1 MRRSRKTKIVA
12 TLGPA
17 SSTFEQIRTL
27 SLAGADV
34 FRINMSHTPHQ
45 KLAVL
50 VETVR
55 AVESDIGRP
64 IAILVDLQ
72 GPKLRLGKLTGG
84 EMRLQPGAPVTF
96 SRSETSNDANT
107 VPIPHSEIF
116 AALKPGS
123 NLLID
128 DGKVRLKVEDVNRDR
143 IAATVIQG
151 GLIKDHKGVN
161 LPDTLLPI
169 PALTPKDRAD
179 LDYAL
184 SLSVDWLGLS
194 FVQRPDDVAELRK
207 VASGRAGVLSKIE
220 KPAALQTLDDILML
234 SDAVM
239 VARGDLGVELP
250 LEAVPRSEE

>member
-17 SSTFEQIRTL
+17 SNTFEQIRTL
-27 SLAGADV
+27 SLSGADV

-45 KLAVL
+45 TLAVL

-55 AVESDIGRP
+55 AVETDIGRP
-64 IAILVDLQ
+64 VAILVDLQ

-96 SRSETSNDANT
+96 SRSETSNDPHT

-143 IAATVIQG
+143 IAASVI
-151 GLIKDHKGVN
+151 
-161 LPDTLLPI
+161 
-169 PALTPKDRAD
+169 
-179 LDYAL
+179 
-184 SLSVDWLGLS
+184 
-194 FVQRPDDVAELRK
+194 
-207 VASGRAGVLSKIE
+207 
-220 KPAALQTLDDILML
+220 
-234 SDAVM
+234 
-239 VARGDLGVELP
+239 
-250 LEAVPRSEE
+250 